1 MTSDI
6 DAYSLSSESPYLDDD
21 YAIYRYFVPWE
32 LIDDFANTT
41 LERSLDEVS
50 TNGTGNTWMSSLSL
64 NYTISGMISVA
75 VLLFFVIF
83 ATAVGNL
90 MVGVA
95 LFRYRYL
102 RTVSNFLIGNLALSD
117 FLLAM
122 TILPLST
129 VQECL
134 GHWVF
139 GRFLCNLWLI
149 MDVLYCTASIWNLCV
164 IAFDR
169 FTATIYPIWYREKR
183 SARQA
188 AIYAAMVWIIASAI
202 CVPPLLGWNDLSQ
215 NFVYDD
221 ESGVSHCV
229 LFQNQG
235 YVVYS
240 ACGSFFLP
248 FLVTFFFYVKIL
260 IVLRRRLRTMRGV
273 ASSTRTGPSRSDP
286 SLLQTLLRQNDFTA
300 AAFTEAIVVDVP
312 SDFQSR
318 ATSEIETGNGCFRR
332 ETKTTARIVET
343 TDPNE
348 NGTKMRQND
357 VQPEVKLSS
366 YSDGWFSGR
375 LGLLEHCEATMHQT
389 KGEVEV
395 REKEEGKEKE
405 EEKEAAAAVN
415 VVVRAAD
422 DRATDKSG
430 ITAAENACIIGN
442 KSGRTEARTASGT
455 AKDNSGGLVTEIA
468 SVTRS
473 DNSGIVSCTG
483 NLATKRNRI
492 SGPEVVRKIGRTR
505 QRPCLKSYTRSQ
517 RYEQRE
523 MRATM
528 RMAIIIAFFCCM
540 WLGFFAVYTLR
551 GCCPDCSVPRELD
564 AFFFWLGYTNSSINP
579 VLYTIFNDDFR
590 RAFHRILSGCCN
602 CSVDADGRRGIR
614 RQNSSSNASTCRPQ
628 SMALSERN

>member
-1 MTSDI
+1 MMTSNI
-6 DAYSLSSESPYLDDD
+6 DAYSLSSESPYLDDDD

-32 LIDDFANTT
+32 LIDDFANAT
-41 LERSLDEVS
+41 LERSLDGVS
-50 TNGTGNTWMSSLSL
+50 TNGTRTTWMSSFSL

-75 VLLFFVIF
+75 VLLFFVIV
-83 ATAVGNL
+83 ATALGNL

-169 FTATIYPIWYREKR
+169 FTATLYPIWYREKR

-188 AIYAAMVWIIASAI
+188 AMYAAMVWVIASAI

-215 NFVYDD
+215 NFVYDY

-260 IVLRRRLRTMRGV
+260 IVLRRRMRTMRGV
-273 ASSTRTGPSRSDP
+273 AASTRTGPSRSDP
-286 SLLQTLLRQNDFTA
+286 SLLQTLLRQN
-300 AAFTEAIVVDVP
+300 VVDVP
-312 SDFQSR
+312 FDLQSR
-318 ATSEIETGNGCFRR
+318 VASETETGNGSFRR
-332 ETKTTARIVET
+332 EAEMTARLMET
-343 TDPNE
+343 TEPNE
-348 NGTKMRQND
+348 KGTKIRQHD
-357 VQPEVKLSS
+357 VQPEVKLSGCS
-366 YSDGWFSGR
+366 VGWFPGGHGVSR
-375 LGLLEHCEATMHQT
+375 LEHCEVTTYQT
-389 KGEVEV
+389 KGEEAEI
-395 REKEEGKEKE
+395 REKEE
-405 EEKEAAAAVN
+405 EEKDAAAVN
-415 VVVRAAD
+415 VAVRAAD

-430 ITAAENACIIGN
+430 RTAAEIAVALGSD
-442 KSGRTEARTASGT
+442 KPGKTDARSVSGT
-455 AKDNSGGLVTEIA
+455 TKDNSGSLVTEIA

-473 DNSGIVSCTG
+473 DN
-483 NLATKRNRI
+483 LAMKRNRI

-505 QRPCLKSYTRSQ
+505 QRPCLQSYSRRQ

-602 CSVDADGRRGIR
+602 CSADADGRGIR

-628 SMALSERN
+628 STALSKRN